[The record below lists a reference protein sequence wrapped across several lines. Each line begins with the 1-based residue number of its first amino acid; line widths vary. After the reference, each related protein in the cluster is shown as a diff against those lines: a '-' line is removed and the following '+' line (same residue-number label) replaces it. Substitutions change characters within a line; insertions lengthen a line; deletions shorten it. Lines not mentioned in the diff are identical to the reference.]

1 MAGGRTARAKRKPVR
16 HDGPAGRLA
25 GRKFATAFSS
35 LSVVL
40 LGECPSGVA
49 FLGAGGAEE
58 IRTPDLRRAKAALSQ
73 LSYGPSGC

>member
-1 MAGGRTARAKRKPVR
+1 MGEKKAGPPWRTGWPVR
-16 HDGPAGRLA
+16 
-25 GRKFATAFSS
+25 GRKFARAFSS

-40 LGECPSGVA
+40 LGGARRALPA
-49 FLGAGGAEE
+49 GAGGAEE